1 VSFQGQHFTG
11 GVFQLGAPQFG
22 GVPEPPSRLKVRSAR
37 IPTFTVRREPSY
49 SGWWGSLR
57 VLCSS
62 RARGISAP
70 DAIFRKAMFGRRYFR
85 GTSLSL
91 SFVLH
96 CVAVFLLVFVPT
108 VLLIDA
114 PELEFVPNRIETIY
128 YLPPPQPKVEPRVAP
143 AKKEA
148 PPPAEKKAPSKGA
161 FAAPRLA
168 HPETAHKA
176 PSQTAAPPV
185 LRVTSQMK
193 LPDVILATQLDA
205 PPKPKFQYNPTA
217 SKPTLQARNVAALP
231 VPSPTPS
238 NQVPAGLTV
247 LSTSTKQPILPI
259 DVGPVIMSR
268 SSSGGGGGTVEAP
281 SIGGGS
287 MSGGA
292 GSALFVVTGPSIPNG
307 AGGNGNG
314 SGSGSVS
321 GSPSGTGSSD
331 FSGSGKGGSPGG
343 TAGGTGS
350 GGGGGNGAGGGGLL
364 KADPLPNM
372 VYAIPSSLAIRKN
385 ALTISAG
392 PIGGG
397 GLDVYQALQ
406 CGTVE
411 TVFLEMPG
419 KNWTMEYC
427 PLGGSAS
434 ANTESV
440 SRVVHM
446 GHGIVPP
453 QAESKFDF
461 QRLPVPE
468 IKAHKMIVLKGTLRA
483 DGSVDEVQV
492 YQSILPLM
500 DEAARAAFSHW
511 KFKPAMQ
518 QGAPVAV
525 QILVGIPVDGG
536 KPAGTP

>member
-1 VSFQGQHFTG
+1 
-11 GVFQLGAPQFG
+11 
-22 GVPEPPSRLKVRSAR
+22 
-37 IPTFTVRREPSY
+37 
-49 SGWWGSLR
+49 
-57 VLCSS
+57 
-62 RARGISAP
+62 
-70 DAIFRKAMFGRRYFR
+70 
-85 GTSLSL
+85 
-91 SFVLH
+91 
-96 CVAVFLLVFVPT
+96 
-108 VLLIDA
+108 
-114 PELEFVPNRIETIY
+114 
-128 YLPPPQPKVEPRVAP
+128 
-143 AKKEA
+143 
-148 PPPAEKKAPSKGA
+148 
-161 FAAPRLA
+161 
-168 HPETAHKA
+168 
-176 PSQTAAPPV
+176 
-185 LRVTSQMK
+185 
-193 LPDVILATQLDA
+193 
-205 PPKPKFQYNPTA
+205 
-217 SKPTLQARNVAALP
+217 
-231 VPSPTPS
+231 
-238 NQVPAGLTV
+238 
-247 LSTSTKQPILPI
+247 
-259 DVGPVIMSR
+259 
-268 SSSGGGGGTVEAP
+268 
-281 SIGGGS
+281 

-314 SGSGSVS
+314 IGSGSVS
-321 GSPSGTGSSD
+321 GSPSGTGSSNL
-331 FSGSGKGGSPGG
+331 SGSGKGGSPGG
-343 TAGGTGS
+343 TAGGTGG

-364 KADPLPNM
+364 KADPLPSM

-427 PLGGSAS
+427 PLGGSGP

-446 GHGIVPP
+446 GQGIVPP

-483 DGSVDEVQV
+483 DGSVDEIQV

-500 DEAARAAFSHW
+500 DEAARAAFSRW
-511 KFKPAMQ
+511 KFKPAIQ
-518 QGAPVAV
+518 QGAPIAV